1 MGTKTISIKDSVY
14 RRLKRSKRED
24 ESFSDLIECLLKKKN
39 TDLMRYFGRLK
50 GNNILNSIEEDSKE
64 MRARVKVRL

>member
-24 ESFSDLIECLLKKKN
+24 ESFSDAIDSLLKKKN

-50 GNNILNSIEEDSKE
+50 GNSILNSIEEDSKE